1 MHFLVLEHFFYYRYS
16 FSCYLKSCICFS
28 GIVNPQEKRSGA
40 REQILLEGQLQKVT
54 EFISYL
60 ENWSNFELFYTCLV
74 CSAAVI
80 SYSSTP
86 RVPFRYQFPCCVPK
100 FQLQRV
106 GSNVPSLATGGLGCL
121 LLRATGH
128 CLIVWRTDS
137 WTFCFHPSTYLSP
150 DLWFQYRI

>member
-1 MHFLVLEHFFYYRYS
+1 MLLLPLEPTLGKKYPEPPQKRKAPKSCWAHDKGGIGILTYYRYRYFFFSCSHKACLSYLIMHFLVLEHFFYYRYS

-28 GIVNPQEKRSGA
+28 GIVKPQEKRSGA

-86 RVPFRYQFPCCVPK
+86 RVPFRY
-100 FQLQRV
+100 
-106 GSNVPSLATGGLGCL
+106 
-121 LLRATGH
+121 
-128 CLIVWRTDS
+128 
-137 WTFCFHPSTYLSP
+137 
-150 DLWFQYRI
+150 